1 MVRMIGL
8 ILQLLYIYHI
18 YCIYMVLLLGHGF
31 SFPHFFTNTFE
42 TKLLIH
48 EATIEINAHCENAP

>member
-1 MVRMIGL
+1 
-8 ILQLLYIYHI
+8 
-18 YCIYMVLLLGHGF
+18 MVLLLGHGF

-48 EATIEINAHCENAP
+48 EATSEINAHCENAP